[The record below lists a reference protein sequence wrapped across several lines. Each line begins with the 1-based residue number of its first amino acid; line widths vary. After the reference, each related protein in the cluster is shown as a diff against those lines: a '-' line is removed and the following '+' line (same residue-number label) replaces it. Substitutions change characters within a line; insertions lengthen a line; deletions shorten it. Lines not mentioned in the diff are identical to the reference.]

1 MDKPSLADLRRK
13 LDKCDDARFDA
24 FCLDYYPGVY
34 DKFSRGMRKD
44 EKITLL
50 LDHCRQETG
59 RLDRL
64 AKLLDLVPP
73 PPAPISGPFEVPR
86 DIPQFVGR
94 GAQLAEL
101 CEILFDAKPHTV
113 YCLTGMGGIGKTALA
128 IHAAHILW
136 GHFKL
141 FKDGV
146 LWAEPA
152 GSDPLSILKR
162 WARAYGYDFGGLSNL
177 DDCAAAVRRVLAD
190 KEILVILD
198 DVRSPEQVLPLLPG
212 GSRCTVLL
220 TTRNVELA
228 ASLDAFRYPLSALAP
243 AESRDLMAQIV
254 GQERLAAEEECA
266 AEICRLLGHLPLA
279 VKIAAQRLKS
289 AEDWRLE
296 DLTGWLRDEKSRLDE
311 LKISDREVR
320 ASFAVSWEAL
330 DESLRR
336 SFALLAVFEG
346 RSFGAP
352 AFAAVA
358 ETDDKAVKHHLSAL
372 VARSLL
378 AREGDTRYRQHPLL
392 ADFAVEQLGQDG
404 AAYLRVV
411 RYYLEY
417 ARFHPHEY
425 AVLEE
430 EWENLSAGMRV
441 AYQRQAWQSVLDY
454 AEALA
459 DAWFV
464 RGHFT
469 AARLGYRWACQAA
482 EVLGDDRALA
492 ACLSGWGRMCI
503 EQGDHAEAEK
513 RLSMSLQICEGL
525 ADLRGQATNRYNLA
539 QVAVE
544 LECYDNVEQL
554 LTSSRR
560 IREQMDDRQGV
571 AETLELQGLAFF
583 GQGNYDRAGELG
595 RRALEMQNTAGDE
608 HGSIPTLDLLAAVAI
623 EQGALDLAEEYGLR
637 ALKLCEKL
645 QDNRN
650 QVEVLHSLSHIYR
663 RQDRLEPALACA
675 EESLRLARTMG
686 NLGTEAEALFTL
698 GLIYK
703 RQEKYDLALE
713 AGLQSLRLC
722 EKLSYRLQMAYVLI
736 FIGDVCEKQS
746 RIDEARQSW
755 RRALTVAELLQHPT
769 AIEKAE
775 SRLDR
780 SIGQA

>member
-254 GQERLAAEEECA
+254 GQERLSAEEECA

-296 DLTGWLRDEKSRLDE
+296 DLAGWLRDEKSRLDE

-513 RLSMSLQICEGL
+513 RLSMSLQICERL
-525 ADLRGQATNRYNLA
+525 ADLRSQATNRYNLA
-539 QVAVE
+539 QVAVGS
-544 LECYDNVEQL
+544 NATT
-554 LTSSRR
+554 TSSGARPRR
-560 IREQMDDRQGV
+560 QIREQMDDRQGV

-608 HGSIPTLDLLAAVAI
+608 RGSIPTLDLLAAVAI

-645 QDNRN
+645 QDKRN
-650 QVEVLHSLSHIYR
+650 QVEVLHSLSHLIGARTAWNRLWNAPR
-663 RQDRLEPALACA
+663 RAPGQ
-675 EESLRLARTMG
+675 TMG
-686 NLGTEAEALFTL
+686 NLGTEAEALL
-698 GLIYK
+698 RWAIYK
-703 RQEKYDLALE
+703 TRKVRSWPWRPA
-713 AGLQSLRLC
+713 QSLHLVKT
-722 EKLSYRLQMAYVLI
+722 EYRLQMAYV
-736 FIGDVCEKQS
+736 
-746 RIDEARQSW
+746 
-755 RRALTVAELLQHPT
+755 
-769 AIEKAE
+769 
-775 SRLDR
+775 
-780 SIGQA
+780 